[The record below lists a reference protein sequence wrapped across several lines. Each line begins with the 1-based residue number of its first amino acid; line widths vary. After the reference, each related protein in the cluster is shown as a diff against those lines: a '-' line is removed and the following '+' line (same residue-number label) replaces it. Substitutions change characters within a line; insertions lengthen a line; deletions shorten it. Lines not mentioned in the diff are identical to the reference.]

1 MQKRINNIIS
11 NTHGSIISFEK
22 LALKTYWGY
31 FLGPVVKTLP
41 SNAMGTGLMPGQGTK
56 ITHAMMCGQRLK
68 SKIKQNIGKIPSCFS
83 G

>member
-22 LALKTYWGY
+22 LALKAYWGY

-41 SNAMGTGLMPGQGTK
+41 SNAMGYRFD
-56 ITHAMMCGQRLK
+56 AW
-68 SKIKQNIGKIPSCFS
+68 S
-83 G
+83 GN